1 MWLPVNEYKNHV
13 KSVQVQISALKRD
26 QQQTRRQIRMDNEW
40 DGEDANLSDKVSNW
54 VNTYLFPQ
62 LKDGWMEYC
71 EHRLSQG

>member
-62 LKDGWMEYC
+62 LKVGW
-71 EHRLSQG
+71 SIVSTD